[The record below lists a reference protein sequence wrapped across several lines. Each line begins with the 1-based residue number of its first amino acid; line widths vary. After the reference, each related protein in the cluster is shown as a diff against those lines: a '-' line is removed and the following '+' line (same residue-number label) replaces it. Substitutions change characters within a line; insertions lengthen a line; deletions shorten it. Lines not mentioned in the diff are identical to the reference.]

1 MAVGSA
7 LENLAG
13 NGKSMSIIYLLYFR
27 RRSYIL
33 ITWVH
38 LYLHG
43 KLQRPCMSFLFLFPW
58 IAMAVQK
65 DLEYLRKRFMF
76 QGVTERELHDIRVE
90 FSRQNLQLELCLL
103 WHNARSLGLNLKRN
117 YRKTMTSIQ
126 DELSSG
132 RIVKEE
138 RLDMYLGKLG
148 DIRWLNLFFMLN
160 VWTCPLVACRND
172 VGYCS
177 NEAFKHLKASFEQYP
192 TFFMC
197 QSAYYFIGWLQGSG
211 RFVSRCT

>member
-1 MAVGSA
+1 M
-7 LENLAG
+7 
-13 NGKSMSIIYLLYFR
+13 
-27 RRSYIL
+27 
-33 ITWVH
+33 H
-38 LYLHG
+38 LHG
-43 KLQRPCMSFLFLFPW
+43 KFRRSWMSFLFLFPW

-65 DLEYLRKRFMF
+65 DLEYLRKRFMS

-148 DIRWLNLFFMLN
+148 DIRWLNLFLC
-160 VWTCPLVACRND
+160 VEVRTTSLDDCKGQAGSSAGVP
-172 VGYCS
+172 S
-177 NEAFKHLKASFEQYP
+177 SFVRLRIRSE
-192 TFFMC
+192 
-197 QSAYYFIGWLQGSG
+197 
-211 RFVSRCT
+211 